1 MDHRILCLEILQ
13 NLLEPSQQK
22 EFVAFGGYR
31 LLKRWIKNAEDED
44 FVDELRLLVKLC
56 LTLPFDSNAA
66 KHSEIGK
73 SIKRLQK
80 HQSRSGHDVVGLYS
94 DVQQLMDHW
103 KEMVHQAAVLR
114 QQQQQ
119 HVEDERKEQEKQ
131 QSLEILPLLK
141 RSDKLSISTSN
152 VAKEDTDLGI
162 GESKSPEPMEVEEV
176 PEKII
181 PTSTATAAKHIME
194 VDTPAQEVLPSAP
207 SFQFKSGTSLR
218 ERKPLDMLEGARK
231 LLAMRQQENTVEVS
245 MDVSTVNN
253 EKTNIQQQQVGVR
266 LLFYLMLNL
275 TLRNTFILHR
285 NLCQKVV

>member
-80 HQSRSGHDVVGLYS
+80 HQSRSGHDVVGLCS

-114 QQQQQ
+114 QQQQ
-119 HVEDERKEQEKQ
+119 HVEGERREQEKQ
-131 QSLEILPLLK
+131 QETQQTVEVLQK
-141 RSDKLSISTSN
+141 RADKLSMITN
-152 VAKEDTDLGI
+152 NTTKNDIDLGI
-162 GESKSPEPMEVEEV
+162 NESKTPESMEVEEQSI
-176 PEKII
+176 KII
-181 PTSTATAAKHIME
+181 PVPAASVTKHIME
-194 VDTPAQEVLPSAP
+194 VETPTQEVLPSAP

-231 LLAMRQQENTVEVS
+231 LLAMRQQENTAEVS
-245 MDVSTVNN
+245 IEVSTINN
-253 EKTNIQQQQVGVR
+253 EKTNIQPAAVR
-266 LLFYLMLNL
+266 TIYSILF
-275 TLRNTFILHR
+275 I
-285 NLCQKVV
+285 V